1 MDELIQRELN
11 PPQQEAVRHTDG
23 PLLILAGAGS
33 GKTRVITYRI
43 AYLMQMHGVLPQHIL
58 AVTFT
63 NKAASEM
70 RQRIEGLLGRAAMSL
85 WMSTFHAA
93 CVRLLR
99 REAEAAR
106 LSPQFVIYDT
116 ADQLTLL
123 RQCMKELHIA
133 PDVYAPQSIM
143 RRISTLKNDLMD
155 PDTFMQEAGDFGL
168 DEIVS
173 HVYPLYQRRL
183 QDNAALDFDDLLM
196 RTVQLMRRHPDV
208 LERYQHRF
216 RYIMVDEYQDTNMA
230 QYHLLNLLADRYRNL
245 CVVGDDDQSV
255 YRFRGANVR
264 NILNFERD
272 YPDAKVVK
280 LEQNYRSTSTILEAA
295 GAVIAK
301 NARRKEKTLWT
312 ENERGIPIG
321 YFCAQDEVHEAEVIC
336 ENIAG
341 LHRTEG
347 IAYRDVAIFYRT
359 NAQSRVLE
367 DGLRRAQL
375 PYQVVGGLRFYDRK
389 EIKDILCY
397 LRLLV
402 NPQDTI
408 SLQRII
414 NVPRRGIGQTSWAR
428 LEALSLERQ
437 LNGLDILPAAFDT
450 GAVGKTILA
459 KLRSFYD
466 LMTSLRKEV
475 PHMEVADITREV
487 LTRSGYVEALEAEQ
501 TVEAQS
507 RLENLS
513 ELVTAAAEFD
523 NHGEGEGLQ
532 DFLTQTALLSDQ
544 DDLSDE
550 SGSVV
555 LMTLHSSKGLE
566 FPVVFI
572 AGMENGLFPHSRSFD
587 EPAEMEEER
596 RLCYVGITRA
606 EKRLFLTGAVRR
618 RIYGVEQAHP
628 PSLFLTDIP
637 TSCVQ
642 DFSSSAV
649 LEMARQP
656 WASPEAAPAP
666 GHGASRA
673 RALTATSTAGGAG
686 TARSKPAAARAESAA
701 TSPYGV
707 GTQVHHQHFGRGVVQ
722 KREGNGDQLKLT
734 VVFRDHGIKK
744 VLAKFAPMQPL

>member
-1 MDELIQRELN
+1 
-11 PPQQEAVRHTDG
+11 
-23 PLLILAGAGS
+23 
-33 GKTRVITYRI
+33 
-43 AYLMQMHGVLPQHIL
+43 
-58 AVTFT
+58 
-63 NKAASEM
+63 
-70 RQRIEGLLGRAAMSL
+70 
-85 WMSTFHAA
+85 
-93 CVRLLR
+93 
-99 REAEAAR
+99 
-106 LSPQFVIYDT
+106 
-116 ADQLTLL
+116 
-123 RQCMKELHIA
+123 
-133 PDVYAPQSIM
+133 
-143 RRISTLKNDLMD
+143 
-155 PDTFMQEAGDFGL
+155 
-168 DEIVS
+168 
-173 HVYPLYQRRL
+173 
-183 QDNAALDFDDLLM
+183 
-196 RTVQLMRRHPDV
+196 
-208 LERYQHRF
+208 
-216 RYIMVDEYQDTNMA
+216 
-230 QYHLLNLLADRYRNL
+230 
-245 CVVGDDDQSV
+245 
-255 YRFRGANVR
+255 
-264 NILNFERD
+264 
-272 YPDAKVVK
+272 
-280 LEQNYRSTSTILEAA
+280 
-295 GAVIAK
+295 
-301 NARRKEKTLWT
+301 
-312 ENERGIPIG
+312 
-321 YFCAQDEVHEAEVIC
+321 VHEAEVIC
-336 ENIAG
+336 ENIVG

-347 IAYRDVAIFYRT
+347 IAYRGCAIFYRT

-402 NPQDTI
+402 NPQDTM

-428 LEALSLERQ
+428 LEALALERGR
-437 LNGLDILPAAFDT
+437 NGLDILPAAFDT

-466 LMTSLRKEV
+466 LMTSLREEV
-475 PHMEVADITREV
+475 PHMEVADLTREV
-487 LTRSGYVEALEAEQ
+487 LTRTGYVEALEAEQ
-501 TVEAQS
+501 TVEAQN

-523 NHGEGEGLQ
+523 HHGEGEGLQ

-544 DDLSDE
+544 DNLSDE

-606 EKRLFLTGAVRR
+606 EKRLFLTGAARR
-618 RIYGVEQAHP
+618 RIYGVEQSHP

-656 WASPEAAPAP
+656 WASPEASSAPD
-666 GHGASRA
+666 RA
-673 RALTATSTAGGAG
+673 QPRESALTGTAVGAGATS
-686 TARSKPAAARAESAA
+686 RKPAAARAESAA
-701 TSPYGV
+701 TPPYGV